1 MNEYT
6 RFTVCV
12 AFASAFSEPDDFV
25 QTETIF
31 IGLNVSTLSI
41 TLIAVVC
48 VPVRAT
54 NDAVRWKISM
64 IK

>member
-1 MNEYT
+1 MNILDSQS
-6 RFTVCV
+6 
-12 AFASAFSEPDDFV
+12 AFASAFFEPNDFV

-41 TLIAVVC
+41 TVIAVVC

-54 NDAVRWKISM
+54 NDAVR
-64 IK
+64 